1 MATKDTLKPSN
12 ASPYGGERLL
22 RPKQQIMNEIDRMTG
37 KAKIY
42 DKQAADAKA
51 NRTEAEQEAL
61 DNAMDAATRKK
72 EEKAPTTKSGMG
84 DKLFAKGGSIRGG
97 GCETKGK
104 TKGRFV

>member
-1 MATKDTLKPSN
+1 MATKNILKPSDE
-12 ASPYGGERLL
+12 SPYGGERLL
-22 RPKQQIMNEIDRMTG
+22 RPKQQMMDEIDRMTG

-61 DNAMDAATRKK
+61 DNALDAMVRKK
-72 EEKAPTTKSGMG
+72 EDKAPTTKTNMG
-84 DKLFAKGGSIRGG
+84 NKPFAKGGSIRGG
-97 GCETKGK
+97 GIEQRGK